1 MNEIRQ
7 VRVVIDLG
15 NTRIKVALYEADAL
29 LTVNVFKKGSYRQ
42 MTACLEKI
50 EKGSYCIVSSVIDYP
65 DTFKNFLNDHFKT
78 LVLNPETPV
87 PLINLY
93 KTKETL
99 GKDRI
104 AAAVA
109 AWQEFPQQDILVIDA
124 GTAITTD
131 IVTSAGG
138 FMGGSISPGMH
149 MRFKAL
155 NTFTGHL
162 PLVKKQNIR
171 FLTGTTTEESI
182 KSGVING
189 IAAEIDGFINA
200 YKKLYP
206 GLVVVFG
213 GGDSIFF
220 AKRLKNSIFAL
231 PNPVINGLHI
241 ILNYNIE
248 NKNFA

>member
-1 MNEIRQ
+1 MHDIRP

-15 NTRIKVALYEADAL
+15 NTRMKVALFEADTL
-29 LTVNVFKKGSYRQ
+29 QTLRIFRKGAWKQFEAFLS
-42 MTACLEKI
+42 KH

-65 DTFKNFLNDHFKT
+65 DTLKNFLSNHFKT
-78 LVLNPETPV
+78 LMLNPETPV

-109 AWQEFPQQDILVIDA
+109 AWQKFPEQNILVIDA

-131 IVTSAGG
+131 IVTSNGDYL
-138 FMGGSISPGMH
+138 GGSISPGMK

-155 NTFTGHL
+155 NTFTGRL

-171 FLTGTTTEESI
+171 FLTGTSTEDSI
-182 KSGVING
+182 SSGVING
-189 IAAEIDGFINA
+189 IVAEIDGFINA
-200 YKKLYP
+200 YKDLYP
-206 GLVVVFG
+206 SLVVVFG
-213 GGDSIFF
+213 GGDSEFF

-231 PNPVINGLHI
+231 PNPVLNGLHI